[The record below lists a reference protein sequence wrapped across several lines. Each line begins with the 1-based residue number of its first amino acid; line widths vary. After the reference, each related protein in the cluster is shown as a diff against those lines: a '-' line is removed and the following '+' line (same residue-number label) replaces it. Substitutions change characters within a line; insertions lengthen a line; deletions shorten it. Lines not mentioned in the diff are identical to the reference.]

1 MTMSNA
7 RDILS
12 EMGLDADDAIAT
24 DKRLKTKPRRDPR
37 ICVCG
42 HAVNKHVIESGACEP
57 TKYKC
62 PCRHLHPVLTAEDTR
77 MFLRKTTGPGPEH
90 ALTRG
95 IAALAEAGK
104 GCDWLEGS
112 RVCAKCS
119 AKDVQVKAVPT
130 NSTGTAVLYE
140 HSQFN
145 ILVCVDCYKEM
156 N

>member
-1 MTMSNA
+1 MSDA
-7 RDILS
+7 RDILAG
-12 EMGLDADDAIAT
+12 MGLDPDQAIET

-42 HAVNKHVIESGACEP
+42 HAVNKHVPESGACEP

-62 PCRHLHPVLTAEDTR
+62 PCRHVNPVLTVEDTR
-77 MFLRKTTGPGPEH
+77 MFLRKSTGPGPEH

-95 IAALAEAGK
+95 IAALAEAGR

-112 RVCAKCS
+112 KLCFKCTT
-119 AKDVQVKAVPT
+119 AGVNVRAVPT
-130 NSTGTAVLYE
+130 DSTGTKVLYD

-145 ILVCVDCYKEM
+145 ILVCDPCYKEM
-156 N
+156 S